1 MDLNR
6 RSVLRYTWIG
16 LLTGLLG
23 TLLAKSSSVATFILR
38 QIYAKPPR
46 DTKLV
51 TPNDN
56 FYTVSYASIPGMDI
70 NSWSLSIDGL
80 VGKRIVLT
88 YKDILSRPYI
98 EKAVT
103 LECIE
108 NEIGG
113 DKMSNA
119 LWRGIPL
126 SSLLREAQAEDR
138 VYKVV
143 LKGADGYSD
152 SITYYYAMNND
163 VMLAYKM
170 NGMELPLEH
179 GYPLRAIVPGIYGM
193 KNVKW
198 LREIE
203 LADNNYLGYWQTR
216 GWSDEAYINIQ
227 SRIDD
232 PGLYQTIRDKNYTI
246 KGIAFAGDEGISKV
260 EISIDGGRSWN
271 VALIEDTISQYA
283 WIKWRYLWNIP
294 ESGEYSMVVRATD
307 MKGRLQTAEES
318 NSFPNGTTGLHNI
331 IVDVV

>member
-6 RSVLRYTWIG
+6 RRFLRYTGIG
-16 LLTGLLG
+16 LITGLLG

-38 QIYAKPPR
+38 KIYARPPR

-51 TPNDN
+51 TPIDN
-56 FYTVSYASIPGMDI
+56 FYTVSYASIPGMAI
-70 NSWSLSIDGL
+70 NNWSLSIDGL
-80 VGKRIVLT
+80 VGKRMVLT
-88 YKDILSRPYI
+88 YKDILSMPYI

-108 NEIGG
+108 NEVGG

-119 LWRGIPL
+119 FWRGIRL
-126 SSLLREAQAEDR
+126 SALLKGAGAEDR
-138 VYKVV
+138 AYKVV
-143 LKGADGYSD
+143 FKGTDGYSD

-170 NGMELPLEH
+170 NGFDLPLEH

-203 LADNNYLGYWQTR
+203 LVDTNYLGYWQTR
-216 GWSDEAYINIQ
+216 GWSDNADINIQ

-232 PGLYQTIRDKNYTI
+232 PGYFQTIGDNNYTI

-260 EISIDGGRSWN
+260 EVSTDGGRSWN
-271 VALIEDTISQYA
+271 EALIEDTISQYA

-294 ESGEYSMVVRATD
+294 KSGEYSLVVRATD
-307 MKGRLQTAEES
+307 MKGRLQTKEES
-318 NSFPNGTTGLHNI
+318 NPYPNGTTGLHK
-331 IVDVV
+331 IVVDAV

>member
-1 MDLNR
+1 MDFSR
-6 RSVLRYTWIG
+6 RRFLKYTGIG
-16 LLTGLLG
+16 LGVGLLG
-23 TLLAKSSSVATFILR
+23 TLFTKSSSVAIFIIKK
-38 QIYAKPPR
+38 IYARPPK
-46 DTKLV
+46 DTKLL

-70 NSWSLSIDGL
+70 DNWSLLISGF
-80 VGKRIVLT
+80 VGKRLVLT
-88 YKDILSRPYI
+88 YNDILKRPYI

-126 SSLLREAQAEDR
+126 SSLLREVRAEDR
-138 VYKVV
+138 VYKGVF
-143 LKGADGYSD
+143 KGADGYSD

-163 VMLAYKM
+163 VILAYKM
-170 NGMELPLEH
+170 NGMDLPLEH

-203 LADNNYLGYWQTR
+203 LVDSNYLGHWQTR

-232 PGLYQTIRDKNYTI
+232 PGLYQTIRDKKYTI

-260 EISIDGGRSWN
+260 EVSTDSGNSWN
-271 VALIEDTISQYA
+271 DVVIDDTISQYS
-283 WIKWRYLWNIP
+283 WVKWRYNWNIP
-294 ESGEYSMVVRATD
+294 KEGEYSILVRATD
-307 MKGRLQTAEES
+307 LKGRLQTKEEG
-318 NSFPNGTTGLHNI
+318 NPYPNGTTGLHKI
-331 IVDVV
+331 IVDAV

>member
-1 MDLNR
+1 MEFNR
-6 RSVLRYTWIG
+6 RNFLKYSGIG
-16 LLTGLLG
+16 LCIGLLG
-23 TLLAKSSSVATFILR
+23 TFILKSSAVATFVLKK
-38 QIYAKPPR
+38 IYSRPPR
-46 DTKLV
+46 NTKLL
-51 TPNDN
+51 TPNDT

-70 NSWSLSIDGL
+70 TNWSLSVAGFAGRRL
-80 VGKRIVLT
+80 NLT
-88 YKDILSRPYI
+88 YADILKMPYV
-98 EKAVT
+98 EKGVT

-126 SSLLREAQAEDR
+126 SSLLREAEAEDR

-143 LKGADGYSD
+143 FKGADGYSD

-163 VMLAYKM
+163 VILAYKM
-170 NGMELPLEH
+170 NGMDLPMEH

-203 LADNNYLGYWQTR
+203 LVDSNYLGYWQTK

-232 PGLYQTIRDKNYTI
+232 PGLYQTIKDKDYTI
-246 KGIAFAGDEGISKV
+246 KGIAFAGAAGIMKV
-260 EISIDGGRSWN
+260 EISTDGGASWN
-271 VALIEDTISQYA
+271 EAIIEDTISQYS
-283 WIKWRYLWNIP
+283 WVKWRYHWNIP
-294 ESGEYSMVVRATD
+294 KTGEYSVVVRATD
-307 MKGRLQTAEES
+307 LKGRLQTQEES
-318 NSFPNGTTGLHNI
+318 NSYPNGTTGFHKINI
-331 IVDVV
+331 DVV

>member
-1 MDLNR
+1 MDFDR
-6 RSVLRYTWIG
+6 RRFLKYSVIG
-16 LLTGLLG
+16 LGIG
-23 TLLAKSSSVATFILR
+23 FLATAITKSSSVATFILKK
-38 QIYAKPPR
+38 IYAKPSR
-46 DTKLV
+46 NTNLL

-56 FYTVSYASIPGMDI
+56 FYTVSYTSIPGMDI
-70 NSWSLSIDGL
+70 NSWSLSVAGF
-80 VGKRIVLT
+80 VGKGLNLR
-88 YKDILSRPYI
+88 YSDILKRPYI

-126 SSLLREAQAEDR
+126 SSLLREAEAEDR

-143 LKGADGYSD
+143 FKGADGYSD

-170 NGMELPLEH
+170 NGMDLPMEH

-203 LADNNYLGYWQTR
+203 LTDNNYLGYWQTR
-216 GWSDEAYINIQ
+216 GWSDNAHVNIQ

-232 PGLYQTIRDKNYTI
+232 PGYFQTIRDNNYTI

-260 EISIDGGRSWN
+260 EVSTDGGRSWN
-271 VALIEDTISQYA
+271 EALIEETISQYA
-283 WIKWRYLWNIP
+283 WIKWRYIWNIP
-294 ESGEYSMVVRATD
+294 KSGEYSMVVRATD

-318 NSFPNGTTGLHNI
+318 NSYPNGTTGLHTI
-331 IVDVV
+331 FVDVV